1 MKKVVYYHAGC
12 PVCVEAERM
21 LLELVDKSKYEIEVV
36 HLGKDKNRIG
46 EAEQYGVKSVPAIV
60 VDGKPYHINYGASIE
75 EVKKE

>member
-21 LLELVDKSKYEIEVV
+21 LLELVDKSKYDIEIV

-46 EAEQYGVKSVPAIV
+46 EAEKYGVKSVPAIV
-60 VDGKPYHINYGASIE
+60 IDGKPYHINYGASIE
-75 EVKKE
+75 EVKKG